1 MKKENIFSKKL
12 YGGEKMNNW
21 KLAFL
26 PIMLLFVVGIA
37 QAAITSTLTA
47 PAAGG
52 YVRGTYT
59 LTCTGAGIANATT
72 LDNATFSYGSTTIGT
87 NASESN
93 ATSWTYEWDSTTVS
107 DHIADFTCVV
117 TDSDGVTHSDVSAA
131 AIIDNTAP
139 ACVWTN
145 PTASGE
151 EIEPG
156 ETISVTLTGTGGEDA
171 TCSALTFGSNSY
183 TPILASGGGSC
194 SYQDDGEPH
203 EGIQTMS
210 FTVSDGTNSTTCSLT
225 GIVVQEEE
233 NIAGINKQASDFI
246 KEEDIAKKK
255 ESSSTKV
262 TNLALIMLLCY
273 LGWLVFGKKK

>member
-12 YGGEKMNNW
+12 YGGEKMNNIW

-26 PIMLLFVVGIA
+26 PVMLLFIVGMA

-93 ATSWTYEWDSTTVS
+93 ATSWTYEWDSTTVD

-131 AIIDNTAP
+131 AIIDNAVP
-139 ACVWTN
+139 ACTWVL
-145 PTASGE
+145 PTGSSD

-156 ETISVTLTGTGGEDA
+156 DTASVTLTGTGGEDA

-183 TPILASGGGSC
+183 TPTLAGDGGSC
-194 SYQDDGEPH
+194 SWQSDGNPP
-203 EGIQTMS
+203 EGIYTVS
-210 FTVSDGTNSTTCSLT
+210 FTVSDGTNETTCSVTSVGVTENNVPALNKH
-225 GIVVQEEE
+225 IYDLQKDEEE
-233 NIAGINKQASDFI
+233 
-246 KEEDIAKKK
+246 
-255 ESSSTKV
+255 ESSQNQLKTLGLI
-262 TNLALIMLLCY
+262 LALGY
-273 LGWLVFGKKK
+273 LGWWVFVKKK